1 MNKITLT
8 EEQERFLRENYEKM
22 PLDDIAA
29 EICVSAPTVRMK
41 AIALGLKKNAEVRK
55 CKWTKEQL
63 AWLRKNYPNK
73 TLSDCAQHIGYSVPT
88 IQKKA
93 LELGL
98 KKSKDYSVK
107 KFYRRY
113 VKDYKNVG

>member
-8 EEQERFLRENYEKM
+8 KAQEDFLRENYEKM
-22 PLDDIAA
+22 TLDEIAA

-73 TLSDCAQHIGYSVPT
+73 PLCDLADHLGYSFPT
-88 IQKKA
+88 IRKKA

-98 KKSKDYSVK
+98 KKSENYSVK